1 MWRLVLNNVN
11 WVSNIAYLELDNYFD
26 EKKKRKIP
34 KEVFY
39 ALPIYEQPD
48 K

>member
-1 MWRLVLNNVN
+1 MQKHVLNNVKQ
-11 WVSNIAYLELDNYFD
+11 VSSFAYLELDNYFD